1 MRILQADAVQVAAQL
16 LELRGALMRPA
27 PIADVV
33 VGESASVGD
42 GEHGLEE
49 MRGHH
54 RREIP
59 FELYEH
65 CGVSAGGGSWVST
78 DVSRALASSASA
90 AE

>member
-16 LELRGALMRPA
+16 LERRGALMRPV
-27 PIADVV
+27 PIAHVV
-33 VGESASVGD
+33 VGKRAAVGD

-65 CGVSAGGGSWVST
+65 CGVTGSYVGWIV
-78 DVSRALASSASA
+78 VSRALASSAFV